1 MTNRDKSD
9 KTQAS
14 LHNKRASL
22 SEVNRSIT
30 VTQSRSFWRNFFTFS
45 GPGALVA
52 VGYMDPGNWITSV
65 VGGATY
71 KYALLS
77 VILLSSLVAMQLQHM
92 CGKLGLV
99 THQDLA
105 QHLAARSPKW
115 LRWILFGVIELAL
128 VATDLAEVLGSAI
141 ALHLL
146 FDIPILIAII
156 ITVLDVIILLGLMHL
171 GFRKIE
177 AVVSALIF
185 TIVVIF
191 GYLVALSGPDFGDIM
206 RGYIPNPGTFM
217 SGKDSATILALSLGI
232 IGATVMPHNLYLHS
246 SIVQTRD
253 VDSRNEQELDK
264 AVRFMTLDSNVQLS
278 MAFVVN
284 SLLLILGASVFYGHA
299 QDVMAFEQ
307 MYNALANPHIA
318 GVIASKFVATLF
330 AVALLASGQNSTITG
345 TLTGQIV
352 LEGFM
357 HIKAPQWII
366 RLLTRAI
373 TLVPVIVV
381 AVLSNGSEHSLD
393 DVIVYSQ
400 VFLSLAL
407 PFSIYPLIYF
417 TSKKSI
423 MGRYANARWNTILGY
438 VVATVL
444 TILNLQLIVSVVM

>member
-45 GPGALVA
+45 GP
-52 VGYMDPGNWITSV
+52 GYMDPGNWITSV

-115 LRWILFGVIELAL
+115 LRWILFVVIELAL

-146 FDIPILIAII
+146 FDIPIL
-156 ITVLDVIILLGLMHL
+156 V
-171 GFRKIE
+171 FRKIE

-217 SGKDSATILALSLGI
+217 NGKDSATILALSLGI

-278 MAFVVN
+278 MALLVN
-284 SLLLILGASVFYGHA
+284 SLLLIL
-299 QDVMAFEQ
+299 
-307 MYNALANPHIA
+307 
-318 GVIASKFVATLF
+318 
-330 AVALLASGQNSTITG
+330 
-345 TLTGQIV
+345 
-352 LEGFM
+352 
-357 HIKAPQWII
+357 
-366 RLLTRAI
+366 
-373 TLVPVIVV
+373 
-381 AVLSNGSEHSLD
+381 
-393 DVIVYSQ
+393 
-400 VFLSLAL
+400 
-407 PFSIYPLIYF
+407 
-417 TSKKSI
+417 
-423 MGRYANARWNTILGY
+423 
-438 VVATVL
+438 
-444 TILNLQLIVSVVM
+444 

>member
-115 LRWILFGVIELAL
+115 LRWILFVVIELAL

-217 SGKDSATILALSLGI
+217 NGKDSATILALSLGI

-318 GVIASKFVATLF
+318 G
-330 AVALLASGQNSTITG
+330 
-345 TLTGQIV
+345 
-352 LEGFM
+352 
-357 HIKAPQWII
+357 
-366 RLLTRAI
+366 
-373 TLVPVIVV
+373 
-381 AVLSNGSEHSLD
+381 
-393 DVIVYSQ
+393 
-400 VFLSLAL
+400 
-407 PFSIYPLIYF
+407 
-417 TSKKSI
+417 
-423 MGRYANARWNTILGY
+423 GY
-438 VVATVL
+438 C
-444 TILNLQLIVSVVM
+444 

>member
-1 MTNRDKSD
+1 VHKGAEDMTNRDKSD

-115 LRWILFGVIELAL
+115 LRWILFVVIE
-128 VATDLAEVLGSAI
+128 
-141 ALHLL
+141 
-146 FDIPILIAII
+146 
-156 ITVLDVIILLGLMHL
+156 IILLGLMHL

-217 SGKDSATILALSLGI
+217 NGKDSATILALSLGI

-393 DVIVYSQ
+393 DLIVYSQ

>member
-232 IGATVMPHNLYLHS
+232 IGATVMPHNLYFFDCAD
-246 SIVQTRD
+246 TRC
-253 VDSRNEQELDK
+253 
-264 AVRFMTLDSNVQLS
+264 
-278 MAFVVN
+278 
-284 SLLLILGASVFYGHA
+284 
-299 QDVMAFEQ
+299 
-307 MYNALANPHIA
+307 
-318 GVIASKFVATLF
+318 
-330 AVALLASGQNSTITG
+330 
-345 TLTGQIV
+345 
-352 LEGFM
+352 
-357 HIKAPQWII
+357 
-366 RLLTRAI
+366 
-373 TLVPVIVV
+373 
-381 AVLSNGSEHSLD
+381 
-393 DVIVYSQ
+393 
-400 VFLSLAL
+400 
-407 PFSIYPLIYF
+407 
-417 TSKKSI
+417 
-423 MGRYANARWNTILGY
+423 
-438 VVATVL
+438 
-444 TILNLQLIVSVVM
+444 